1 MHDQRLVSG
10 SRLQTTLITAVALLL
25 LAACNIPQFGQ
36 GEEAEEIPF
45 EVTPYA
51 PAESTTESPAASSET
66 ARPSETDSSESESAE
81 TSTESFSSESSS
93 SATSSSST
101 TMSAS
106 TSDASSSV
114 SLRQPYNGE
123 IVAKDKTTIVAETN
137 VMALEDNMEVGDEI
151 VAGDELVQ
159 VDRSVLEAQRAQ
171 SLAGLEAAQSQLDLI
186 LLDPEEED
194 LEAARAGVSAA
205 AAAYQR
211 AREGA
216 TDEDERMALAQLRQ
230 AEAAVTVAQ
239 AGYNQVKGNPMIA
252 ALPQSLQLQQATLQ
266 KEAAQAQYEKVLKG
280 STSDIIA
287 GAYAQLAQARAS
299 LARLEEGAKPAQV
312 QAIEAQVK
320 QAETAL
326 YLAQL
331 QLDKATISAPVDGT
345 VSEVFVTVGSMVAP
359 GAPVTT
365 LLSPIM
371 EVVIQVEEYRLDEI
385 EIGQGATL
393 GVDAHPGQ
401 IFEGEIVRIAPELD
415 PASRTVAV
423 TIRPDDSADQ
433 LAPGMFATVELAAK

>member
-1 MHDQRLVSG
+1 MHDQRLVPGRSLQ
-10 SRLQTTLITAVALLL
+10 RLLVAAVALLL

-36 GEEAEEIPF
+36 GEATEEAPF
-45 EVTPYA
+45 EVTPYVLDE
-51 PAESTTESPAASSET
+51 PATESPAASSV
-66 ARPSETDSSESESAE
+66 AE
-81 TSTESFSSESSS
+81 ESTEVEESNGEATEDTTGSSSNDTTSASSS
-93 SATSSSST
+93 SAP
-101 TMSAS
+101 
-106 TSDASSSV
+106 SSSV
-114 SLRQPYNGE
+114 SSDSSSSVPMRQPYNGE

-137 VMALEDNMEVGDEI
+137 GMALEVNMEVGDKI

-159 VDRSVLEAQRAQ
+159 VERSILEAQRAQ
-171 SLAGLEAAQSQLDLI
+171 ALAGLEAAQSQLDLI
-186 LLDPEEED
+186 LLEPEEED

-299 LARLEEGAKPAQV
+299 LARLEEGAKPAQI
-312 QAIEAQVK
+312 QALEAQVK

-331 QLDKATISAPVDGT
+331 QLDKSTISAPVDGI

-393 GVDAHPGQ
+393 SVDAYPGQ
-401 IFEGEIVRIAPELD
+401 IFDGEIVRIAPELD
-415 PASRTVAV
+415 PATRTVAV